1 MRYLLDANAVI
12 VLLNGTN
19 PKLARRLRRESLADV
34 GVSAIVLHELYYGAF
49 RSSRPAANLAVV
61 DQLQFSIV
69 TFEKEDARSAGQVRA
84 QLRVKG
90 TPVGPYDV
98 LIAGQALGRRLVLVT
113 HNRREFA
120 RVAGLVT
127 EDWEA

>member
-1 MRYLLDANAVI
+1 VRYLLDANAVI
-12 VLLNGTN
+12 VLLNGRN
-19 PKLARRLRRESLADV
+19 PKLAQRLRRESLADV

-69 TFEKEDARSAGQVRA
+69 SFEKEDSRSAGQVRA
-84 QLRVKG
+84 QLRAKG
-90 TPVGPYDV
+90 TPIGPYDV
-98 LIAGQALGRRLVLVT
+98 LVAGQALGRQLVLVT

-120 RVAGLVT
+120 RVIGLVT
-127 EDWEA
+127 EDWET

>member
-1 MRYLLDANAVI
+1 VRYLLDANAVI

-69 TFEKEDARSAGQVRA
+69 TFEKEDARSAGQVRP

>member
-1 MRYLLDANAVI
+1 VRYLLDANAVI